1 MGKNS
6 EIELNAGKMI
16 KQLKNRE
23 KSEETEK
30 KVGELGSEGSLR
42 IKGNKIYFQSPEIR
56 LIDNYN

>member
-1 MGKNS
+1 MRKNS
-6 EIELNAGKMI
+6 EIEENAGKMT

-30 KVGELGSEGSLR
+30 KDEELGSKGSLR
-42 IKGNKIYFQSPEIR
+42 IKQIKIYFQSPEIR